1 MQRIKFLRYRGWS
14 FFKRATILFVAAALV
29 VLVDTGSAFAQ
40 ILEVARSI
48 LHEPSLL
55 TTQVNSGL
63 YTWVTRAGN
72 RLVAVG
78 QGGRIILSDD
88 NGKSWRQVETPT
100 SVTLTHDVFV
110 SPQSGWAVGQMGVVL
125 HTSDGGEHWVMQLDG
140 FQANRAILAAAQ
152 AEAAQNPPVAS
163 AANDLL
169 NAKQM
174 VDGGPSVPFLTL
186 LPLSSRNLV
195 LAGGFGM
202 AFTSNDAGASWQPIL
217 NLVPNPSALHIY
229 DIIKDGSGQL
239 WVGEEGLVLLRDQH
253 GNFKTLNPP
262 FAGSFFGALRTA
274 NRTLILYGLQGTV
287 LRSIDN
293 GTSWVQAKIPSV
305 AGIDAGIIL
314 KNGDVL
320 LGDENGNLLL
330 SRNDGQ
336 SYTSTRTNSPV
347 VGLAQAADGS
357 IITCGPQG
365 MSVRALRS
373 LGQSD

>member
-125 HTSDGGEHWVMQLDG
+125 HTSDGGEHWVMQL
-140 FQANRAILAAAQ
+140 
-152 AEAAQNPPVAS
+152 
-163 AANDLL
+163 
-169 NAKQM
+169 
-174 VDGGPSVPFLTL
+174 
-186 LPLSSRNLV
+186 
-195 LAGGFGM
+195 
-202 AFTSNDAGASWQPIL
+202 
-217 NLVPNPSALHIY
+217 
-229 DIIKDGSGQL
+229 
-239 WVGEEGLVLLRDQH
+239 
-253 GNFKTLNPP
+253 
-262 FAGSFFGALRTA
+262 
-274 NRTLILYGLQGTV
+274 LI
-287 LRSIDN
+287 
-293 GTSWVQAKIPSV
+293 
-305 AGIDAGIIL
+305 
-314 KNGDVL
+314 
-320 LGDENGNLLL
+320 
-330 SRNDGQ
+330 
-336 SYTSTRTNSPV
+336 SP
-347 VGLAQAADGS
+347 
-357 IITCGPQG
+357 
-365 MSVRALRS
+365 
-373 LGQSD
+373 